1 MKNLRNI
8 ALLLLVLIAISP
20 AMAESSNTNYP
31 VQTNST
37 VIANSPV
44 PANNPVQAAAITGK
58 VLDNNSGETL
68 AGVLVTVEG
77 TALQAYTDLDGQ
89 FSITGMNPGKYNLV
103 LSLISYKKSLVE
115 NLEVLPGKEEAVE
128 VKLNND

>member
-8 ALLLLVLIAISP
+8 TLLLLVLIAISP
-20 AMAESSNTNYP
+20 TMAESSNVNDP
-31 VQTNST
+31 VSVN
-37 VIANSPV
+37 NPV
-44 PANNPVQAAAITGK
+44 PVNNPVQAPSITGK
-58 VLDNNSGETL
+58 VVDNYSGETL

-89 FSITGMNPGKYNLV
+89 FSISGMNPGKYNLV

>member
-1 MKNLRNI
+1 MKTLTNI
-8 ALLLLVLIAISP
+8 AALLFFLMIVGP
-20 AMAESSNTNYP
+20 VMAESLPANNP
-31 VQTNST
+31 VT
-37 VIANSPV
+37 ANNPI
-44 PANNPVQAAAITGK
+44 PANNPVQTAAISGT
-58 VLDNNSGETL
+58 VIDNNSGEML

-89 FSITGMNPGKYNLV
+89 FSIQGMSPGKYNLV

-115 NLEVLPGKEEAVE
+115 DLEVLPGKEEAVE